1 MPNLPDNPNSTP
13 LDALRAGI
21 DEADKVLLP
30 AFIRRMETAARIA
43 DCKLAADMPVSRPG
57 REHVILDRIRGSVPP
72 EFADD
77 AVRLYR
83 TILAISCS
91 RQRIRILN
99 SKLDRRVALCGIKHC
114 GKSCLGNA
122 LAKTLDL
129 PFFDTDALLEAD
141 AGKPVRALYKEVG
154 ETRFRELEA
163 ETVRKF
169 IASAPS
175 PAVVALGGGVVS
187 NPVLTPDDLR
197 ALGLIVWM
205 DVPVP
210 TAFERMARE
219 GLPPFLADKPDPS
232 VEFNRIC
239 AVRRPVFRAA
249 ADAVLELPEVL
260 PVEEAIDLLLI
271 VLESKVISK

>member
-1 MPNLPDNPNSTP
+1 MPNTPDNPSP
-13 LDALRAGI
+13 LDAHRAEI
-21 DEADKVLLP
+21 DAADATLLP
-30 AFIRRMETAARIA
+30 AFIRRMEAAVRIA

-57 REHVILDRIRGSVPP
+57 REHVILDRIRASVPP
-72 EFADD
+72 VFADD

-99 SKLDRRVALCGIKHC
+99 ARLGRRVVLCGVKHC
-114 GKSCLGNA
+114 GKTCLGTA
-122 LAKTLDL
+122 LAKTLGV

-154 ETRFRELEA
+154 EARFRELEA
-163 ETVRKF
+163 ETIRKF
-169 IASAPS
+169 IAGAPV

-187 NPVLTPDDLR
+187 NPCLTPDDLHT
-197 ALGLIVWM
+197 LGLIVWM

-260 PVEEAIDLLLI
+260 PVEEAVDRLLI
-271 VLESKVISK
+271 VLESKVISQ

>member
-1 MPNLPDNPNSTP
+1 MSDDPHNPAQ
-13 LDALRAGI
+13 LDTLRGEI
-21 DEADKVLLP
+21 DAIDAELLP
-30 AFIRRMETAARIA
+30 AFIRRMKTAEHIA
-43 DCKLAADMPVSRPG
+43 DFKLAANAPVSRPG
-57 REHVILDRIRGSVPP
+57 REHVILDKIRASVPP
-72 EFADD
+72 EFGDD
-77 AVRLYR
+77 AERLFR
-83 TILAISCS
+83 TIIAISCS

-99 SKLDRRVALCGIKHC
+99 AKLDRRVALCGIKHC

-122 LAKTLDL
+122 LAKTLGL

-154 ETRFRELEA
+154 EARFRELEA

-187 NPVLTPDDLR
+187 NPVLTPDDLH
-197 ALGLIVWM
+197 ALGLIVWL

-239 AVRRPVFRAA
+239 AARRPVFRAA
-249 ADAVLELPEVL
+249 ADAVLELPQVL
-260 PVEEAIDLLLI
+260 PVEEAIDRLLI

>member
-1 MPNLPDNPNSTP
+1 MPDTP
-13 LDALRAGI
+13 GPAQLDTLRSEI
-21 DEADKVLLP
+21 DAIDAELLP
-30 AFIRRMETAARIA
+30 AFIRRMEAAVRVA
-43 DCKLAADMPVSRPG
+43 DLKLAANAPVSRPG
-57 REHVILDRIRGSVPP
+57 REHVILDRIRASVPP

-77 AVRLYR
+77 AERLYR

-91 RQRIRILN
+91 RQRVRILT
-99 SKLDRRVALCGIKHC
+99 SKLDRRIALCGIKHC
-114 GKSCLGNA
+114 GKSYLGRT
-122 LAKTLDL
+122 LAKTLGA

-141 AGKPVRALYKEVG
+141 AGKPVRALYREAG

-169 IASAPS
+169 IASAPC

-187 NPVLTPDDLR
+187 NPFLTPGDLR

-219 GLPPFLADKPDPS
+219 GFPPFLADKPDPFG
-232 VEFNRIC
+232 EFVRIC
-239 AVRRPVFRAA
+239 DARRPVFRAA

-260 PVEEAIDLLLI
+260 PVEEAVDRMLT
-271 VLESKVISK
+271 VLESKVNSK

>member
-1 MPNLPDNPNSTP
+1 MSDTP
-13 LDALRAGI
+13 YDPAQLDAIRSEI
-21 DEADKVLLP
+21 DAIDAALLP
-30 AFIRRMETAARIA
+30 AFIRRMEAAGRVA
-43 DCKLAADMPVSRPG
+43 DCKLAANVSVSRPG
-57 REHVILDRIRGSVPP
+57 REHVILDRIRASVPP

-77 AVRLYR
+77 AERLYR

-91 RQRIRILN
+91 RQRVRIL
-99 SKLDRRVALCGIKHC
+99 SAKLGGRVALCGIKHC
-114 GKSCLGNA
+114 GKSRLGIA
-122 LAKTLDL
+122 LAKALGV
-129 PFFDTDALLEAD
+129 PFFDTDELLEAD

-154 ETRFRELEA
+154 EARFRELEA

-169 IASAPS
+169 VASAPC

-187 NPVLTPDDLR
+187 NPALAPDDLR
-197 ALGLIVWM
+197 ALGIIVWL

-219 GLPPFLADKPDPS
+219 GFPPFLADKSDPFG
-232 VEFNRIC
+232 EFSRIC
-239 AVRRPVFRAA
+239 DARRPVFRAA

-260 PVEEAIDLLLI
+260 PVEEAVDRLLF

>member
-1 MPNLPDNPNSTP
+1 MPTPTDNPSR
-13 LDALRAGI
+13 LDALRAEI
-21 DEADKVLLP
+21 DAADADLLP
-30 AFIRRMETAARIA
+30 AFIRRMEAAVRVA
-43 DCKLAADMPVSRPG
+43 DCKLVSNTPVSRPG

-72 EFADD
+72 EFAD
-77 AVRLYR
+77 AAERLYR

-91 RQRIRILN
+91 CQRIRILS

-114 GKSCLGNA
+114 GKSRLGIA
-122 LAKTLDL
+122 LAKALEV

-141 AGKPVRALYKEVG
+141 AGKPVRALYREVG
-154 ETRFRELEA
+154 EARFRELEA
-163 ETVRKF
+163 ESVRKF

-187 NPVLTPDDLR
+187 NPVLSPDDLR
-197 ALGLIVWM
+197 ALGHIVWL

-239 AVRRPVFRAA
+239 AARRPVFRAA

-260 PVEEAIDLLLI
+260 PVEEAIDRLLI
-271 VLESKVISK
+271 VLESKVISQ